1 MVALCVFFP
10 ATWDYLLLLLGP
22 SEKNAGGKK
31 SQKEVFFVYSPAF
44 LLDRLINSLEQCF
57 FT

>member
-10 ATWDYLLLLLGP
+10 ATRDYLLPLLGP

-31 SQKEVFFVYSPAF
+31 SQKDVFFC
-44 LLDRLINSLEQCF
+44 LLSCF
-57 FT
+57 TS

>member
-10 ATWDYLLLLLGP
+10 ATRDYLLLLLLGP

-31 SQKEVFFVYSPAF
+31 SQKDVLFC
-44 LLDRLINSLEQCF
+44 LLSCF
-57 FT
+57 SS